1 MSVYQNPTQ
10 PLMAPSKIAILRTML
25 CTFLVITQ
33 CGFCLSKE
41 FKIGLLI
48 PYRLVNDGDGNYF
61 KGENFAAAITIAIR
75 DINTNPHLLPG
86 HNISFTWAD
95 TDCNELQTIRDQFKM
110 VNGKVSAIIGPGC
123 YCKTAARNAEA
134 FNLPIISYVS
144 KKIDI

>member
-1 MSVYQNPTQ
+1 MSVVHQDFKQLFMTP
-10 PLMAPSKIAILRTML
+10 KITILRTIL
-25 CTFLVITQ
+25 CIFFVIAQ
-33 CGFCLSKE
+33 CGICLSKE

-48 PYRLVNDGDGNYF
+48 PYKLVHDGDGNYF
-61 KGENFAAAITIAIR
+61 KGENFAAAITIAVQ
-75 DINTNPHLLPG
+75 DINDNKNLLPG

-110 VNGKVSAIIGPGC
+110 VNHRVSAIIGPGC

-144 KKIDI
+144 KKFGI